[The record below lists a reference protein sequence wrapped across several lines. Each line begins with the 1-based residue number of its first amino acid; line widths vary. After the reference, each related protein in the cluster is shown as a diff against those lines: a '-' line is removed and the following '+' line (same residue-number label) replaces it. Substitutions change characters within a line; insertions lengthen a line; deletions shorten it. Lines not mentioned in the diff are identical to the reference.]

1 MQLTVSNLF
10 NSHQNFL
17 PLSTNFL
24 YCFVLIPFIFIQN
37 VVIDSPRSSQTS
49 IQQQQQSTHDDGSS
63 TSLPSSVTDGVFLT
77 SIEFNKKS
85 LLQQQPQQQ
94 QQQQQQQ
101 ENQGEQPQQQS
112 QQQPQ
117 QVGEQLNFFLLAQTN
132 RFFL

>member
-1 MQLTVSNLF
+1 M
-10 NSHQNFL
+10 
-17 PLSTNFL
+17 
-24 YCFVLIPFIFIQN
+24 
-37 VVIDSPRSSQTS
+37 IDSPRSSQTS

-77 SIEFNKKS
+77 SIELNKKS
-85 LLQQQPQQQ
+85 LLQQQP